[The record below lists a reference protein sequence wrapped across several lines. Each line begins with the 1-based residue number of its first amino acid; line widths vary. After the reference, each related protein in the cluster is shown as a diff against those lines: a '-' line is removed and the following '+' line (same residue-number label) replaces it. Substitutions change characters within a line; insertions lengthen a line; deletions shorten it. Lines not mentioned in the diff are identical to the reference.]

1 MNKFCHHSRCVVIGA
16 SSWLGTLGW
25 NAEMGFGPD
34 PSPYALSLVI
44 VIIIINVN
52 VITGIIV
59 IIQTHPCVHCP
70 WWDRLSH
77 HHYNC
82 HLVHRQ
88 YHLHQVPAPLLR
100 PQLTD
105 GRFLSEDRGCPLS
118 GSICH
123 HHQFLSR
130 MRLKIK
136 RRAKNNSQLYRFG
149 CNRDFHLLGEKVS
162 WFSWLQHGSILLK
175 MNIMMM
181 SSFKISDEIENNVQR
196 FPTVLVTLGAT
207 RNCPSVQV
215 SHSLISKIHPLLI

>member
-1 MNKFCHHSRCVVIGA
+1 MRCDRGFQLIGNSRVKCRNGIWSGPVPVCTVLGDCHYHNQCQCHNWHYCHHPA
-16 SSWLGTLGW
+16 
-25 NAEMGFGPD
+25 P
-34 PSPYALSLVI
+34 
-44 VIIIINVN
+44 
-52 VITGIIV
+52 
-59 IIQTHPCVHCP
+59 PCVHTP

-136 RRAKNNSQLYRFG
+136 RRAKNNSQLSRFG

-181 SSFKISDEIENNVQR
+181 SSFKISDEIEDNVQR
-196 FPTVLVTLGAT
+196 FPTVLVTLGAM